1 MTDEL
6 EAIEPSTR
14 TVTFNGERLELQPL
28 KVGTIPK
35 VVRLARPVI
44 NRILD
49 LDALPD
55 QDDGKMVDLAL
66 DLIQEHGAD
75 LFKAVGIA
83 IKREPD
89 WVEEGDISEFIELC
103 RALYEVNRDFFV
115 RHLAPLFA
123 KARQV
128 NGAGKTPSSS

>member
-1 MTDEL
+1 MVDEL

-28 KVGTIPK
+28 KVGAIPK
-35 VVRLARPVI
+35 IVRLARPVI
-44 NRILD
+44 NRVLD
-49 LDALPD
+49 LEALPD

-66 DLIQEHGAD
+66 DLIDAHGAD

-89 WVEEGDISEFIELC
+89 WVEDGDINEFIELC
-103 RALYEVNRDFFV
+103 RALYEVNRDFFG
-115 RHLAPLFA
+115 RHLAPLLA
-123 KARQV
+123 KGRQAS
-128 NGAGKTPSSS
+128 GAGKTPSSS